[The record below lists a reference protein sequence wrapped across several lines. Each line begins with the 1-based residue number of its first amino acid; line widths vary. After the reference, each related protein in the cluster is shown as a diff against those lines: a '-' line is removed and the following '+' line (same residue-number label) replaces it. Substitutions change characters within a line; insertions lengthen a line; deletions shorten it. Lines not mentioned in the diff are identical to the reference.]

1 MCGRRAM
8 AGYGFISGKL
18 EIKFLILYIASR
30 LIQPVPFEVLQELSM
45 CDGGVDYFDFAEC
58 LADLVRTGHLSR
70 DEEGLYAV
78 TEKGRINGAI
88 CESGLAYSVR
98 MQADEGLAAQNE
110 RLKRRALVKARAEKR
125 PQGGYTVTLSLSG
138 YGVEEVVLTV
148 GCSDPAALTVQVDG
162 TPVEAAAE
170 GGVLTAA
177 LPAAGEL
184 SITAQEEVVL
194 SSEEVVL
201 SSVEL
206 TVPS

>member
-125 PQGGYTVTLSLSG
+125 PQWGYTVTLSLSDELDSLMQLTLLVTREDMAKALQRHFQADAEQI
-138 YGVEEVVLTV
+138 YSQILAVLFDHES
-148 GCSDPAALTVQVDG
+148 GEKPS
-162 TPVEAAAE
+162 E
-170 GGVLTAA
+170 GPET
-177 LPAAGEL
+177 
-184 SITAQEEVVL
+184 
-194 SSEEVVL
+194 
-201 SSVEL
+201 
-206 TVPS
+206 